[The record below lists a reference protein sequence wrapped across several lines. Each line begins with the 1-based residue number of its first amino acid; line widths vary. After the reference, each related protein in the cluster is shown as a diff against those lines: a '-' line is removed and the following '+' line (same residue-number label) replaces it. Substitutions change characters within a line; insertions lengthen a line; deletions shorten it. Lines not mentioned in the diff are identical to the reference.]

1 MILLYPHGSSWHT
14 VFIKRA
20 EYDGIHSGQISFP
33 GGIYEDR
40 DLTLANTAL
49 RETQEETGLPLSAV
63 TVIGQLTP
71 LHIPVSNVSVHPF
84 VGKMEYRPAFRHDP
98 TEVQYLIEESLDSLM
113 KEENHKANWMEV
125 QGRNIWVPYFDIQ
138 DNRIWGATAMILSEF
153 LEVVKN
159 SNK

>member
-1 MILLYPHGSSWHT
+1 
-14 VFIKRA
+14 
-20 EYDGIHSGQISFP
+20 
-33 GGIYEDR
+33 
-40 DLTLANTAL
+40 
-49 RETQEETGLPLSAV
+49 
-63 TVIGQLTP
+63 
-71 LHIPVSNVSVHPF
+71 
-84 VGKMEYRPAFRHDP
+84 
-98 TEVQYLIEESLDSLM
+98 M